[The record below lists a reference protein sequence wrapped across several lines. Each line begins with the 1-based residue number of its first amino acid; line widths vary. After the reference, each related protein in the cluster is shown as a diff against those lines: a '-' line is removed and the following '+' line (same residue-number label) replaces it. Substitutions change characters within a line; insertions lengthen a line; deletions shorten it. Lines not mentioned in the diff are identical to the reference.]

1 MQHQHLYLRQYGA
14 EHIRHGQPQIDL
26 YVAAYPL
33 CKRALE
39 AVPHRYGEGYRT
51 EYRQHHE
58 EERAD
63 GVYHECGGLEHQFQY
78 FAEEVAKPRIPP
90 HLTTK
95 QRILFLHRMGYPALK
110 KMKQISIEIIHKC
123 PNRCLH
129 CSSNSDINCTLK
141 IETADVKKII
151 DSASKLNTE
160 VLSIS
165 GGEPFL
171 HDGLLEIVHYAKSK
185 GIKVYIYTSG
195 IILNIAG
202 QVDSIQQELL
212 QQLYSVAV
220 DKIIFD
226 LPAINEAIY
235 NKFMGTSGYQKF
247 VFESIN
253 KAQNIGICTEIH
265 FVPTKINLDEIDGIV
280 KFAERAGVNK
290 VSFLGLVPHGR
301 AANNTGEL
309 VLDTDE
315 NEKLKLKLEAINN
328 NKIRIGIP
336 LQREGSDCCCYAGK
350 NKLCIRYDGKVFGC
364 ETFKYIQLAD
374 ENNRIVKPD
383 SIYNKSLEDIYY
395 HSEYL
400 KYERKFVEHQM
411 ALSGCGEKC
420 PVQRK
425 MRRVAEI

>member
-1 MQHQHLYLRQYGA
+1 M
-14 EHIRHGQPQIDL
+14 
-26 YVAAYPL
+26 
-33 CKRALE
+33 K
-39 AVPHRYGEGYRT
+39 GESRRNT
-51 EYRQHHE
+51 
-58 EERAD
+58 
-63 GVYHECGGLEHQFQY
+63 
-78 FAEEVAKPRIPP
+78 KPRIPP

-202 QVDSIQQELL
+202 RVDSIQQELL
-212 QQLYSVAV
+212 QQLYNVAV

-226 LPAINEAIY
+226 LPAINETIY

-247 VFESIN
+247 VLESLN
-253 KAQNIGICTEIH
+253 KAQNVGIYTEIH
-265 FVPTKINLDEIDGIV
+265 FVPTKVNLDEIDSIV

-301 AANNTGEL
+301 AANNTEEL
-309 VLDTDE
+309 VLDADE
-315 NEKLKLKLEAINN
+315 NEKLKKLA
-328 NKIRIGIP
+328 
-336 LQREGSDCCCYAGK
+336 
-350 NKLCIRYDGKVFGC
+350 
-364 ETFKYIQLAD
+364 
-374 ENNRIVKPD
+374 
-383 SIYNKSLEDIYY
+383 
-395 HSEYL
+395 
-400 KYERKFVEHQM
+400 
-411 ALSGCGEKC
+411 
-420 PVQRK
+420 
-425 MRRVAEI
+425 VAFS

>member
-1 MQHQHLYLRQYGA
+1 M
-14 EHIRHGQPQIDL
+14 D
-26 YVAAYPL
+26 V
-33 CKRALE
+33 
-39 AVPHRYGEGYRT
+39 
-51 EYRQHHE
+51 
-58 EERAD
+58 
-63 GVYHECGGLEHQFQY
+63 
-78 FAEEVAKPRIPP
+78 KPRIPP

-95 QRILFLHRMGYPALK
+95 QRILFLHRMGYPAMK

-141 IETADVKKII
+141 IETAEVKKII

-202 QVDSIQQELL
+202 RVDSIQQEIL

-235 NKFMGTSGYQKF
+235 DKFMGTSGYQKF

-253 KAQNIGICTEIH
+253 KAQNIG
-265 FVPTKINLDEIDGIV
+265 
-280 KFAERAGVNK
+280 
-290 VSFLGLVPHGR
+290 
-301 AANNTGEL
+301 NNTEEL
-309 VLDTDE
+309 VLDADE

-364 ETFKYIQLAD
+364 ETFKYIQLSD

-425 MRRVAEI
+425 MRRVVEI

>member
-1 MQHQHLYLRQYGA
+1 MDVKP
-14 EHIRHGQPQIDL
+14 HIPS
-26 YVAAYPL
+26 
-33 CKRALE
+33 
-39 AVPHRYGEGYRT
+39 
-51 EYRQHHE
+51 
-58 EERAD
+58 
-63 GVYHECGGLEHQFQY
+63 
-78 FAEEVAKPRIPP
+78 

-95 QRILFLHRMGYPALK
+95 QRILFFHRMGYPALK

-141 IETADVKKII
+141 IETAEVKKII

-195 IILNIAG
+195 VILNIAG
-202 QVDSIQQELL
+202 RVDSIQQEIL

-235 NKFMGTSGYQKF
+235 DKFMGTSGYQKF
-247 VFESIN
+247 VLESIN
-253 KAQNIGICTEIH
+253 KAQNIGIYTEIH
-265 FVPTKINLDEIDGIV
+265 FVPTKINLDEIDSIV

-301 AANNTGEL
+301 AANNTEEL
-309 VLDTDE
+309 VLDADE
-315 NEKLKLKLEAINN
+315 NEKLKLKLETINN

-336 LQREGSDCCCYAGK
+336 LQRESSDCCCYAGK

-425 MRRVAEI
+425 MRRVAGI